1 MAIVQKRGKKYTEE
15 INESYVF
22 LETIRIP
29 KDLYSLT
36 ENLPKPDYSNPKRL
50 DNLKS

>member
-1 MAIVQKRGKKYTEE
+1 MAIVQKRGKKYAEE
-15 INESYVF
+15 INESCVF

-29 KDLYSLT
+29 MDLYSLT
-36 ENLPKPDYSNPKRL
+36 ESLPKSNYSNLKRL